1 MADAPCFCVSGNI
14 IPFLKSK
21 GPKRTNDVQSVI
33 DYFATEYA
41 ENLRKRVGRF
51 LIQIL

>member
-1 MADAPCFCVSGNI
+1 MADAPCFCVSG
-14 IPFLKSK
+14 FLKSK